1 MGGSSTRVA
10 MKEAVT
16 PEDFVAAESEVE
28 KEVCE
33 CVCAV
38 SMSVSVSVSVSVCM
52 CLCVYC
58 VCVRVHVN
66 LPTCFPPFPLSPPHT
81 RREISKESV

>member
-33 CVCAV
+33 SVCAV
-38 SMSVSVSVSVSVCM
+38 SVSMCVSVFLYM

-66 LPTCFPPFPLSPPHT
+66 LPTCFPPSSLSPPHT